1 MSFQDLIPVVNKLQD
16 IVTTTQVSDIDLPIL
31 AVVGSQSCGKSSVLE
46 NIVGKD
52 FLPRG
57 TGIVTRRPLVLQ
69 LINVSE
75 DDPIVTKV
83 PPQQQ
88 QQQQQQLQ
96 LQYSDSLDEIN
107 LEDHLRKMNG
117 STKSKKPSAEWGEFL
132 HIPNKRFYNFSDIR
146 REIENE
152 TLRIAGQNKGIS
164 RLPINLK
171 IYSPNV
177 LNLTLVDL
185 PGLTKIPIGDQP
197 TDIEKQTR
205 SLILE
210 YISKQNCII
219 LAVSPANVDLVNSES
234 LKLGRQVD
242 PTGKRT
248 IGILT
253 KLDLMDQGTNA
264 LDILK
269 GNVYPLK
276 LGFIGIVNRSQ
287 QDISEHKSLDESL
300 FDEQQF
306 FANHPAYKT
315 MAKRCG
321 TKYLAQTL
329 NKILMN
335 HIRERLPDIK
345 AKLNTLIGQTEHEL
359 ASYGDGFGFG
369 DSKESRGAM
378 VLTLMTKF
386 ANSFVG
392 SIEGTSVNETAA
404 RELCGGARIYYIY
417 NEIFG
422 SQLASINPTHN
433 LSIHDIRTAI
443 RNSTGPRPSLFVPEL
458 AFDILVKPQIKL
470 LEAPAHRC
478 VELVYEEL
486 MKIVHSVCT
495 ADIGTEMS
503 RYPRLQNKLIEVVS
517 DLLRERLGPTIKY
530 VESLIEINKA
540 YINTNHPNFVG
551 AAKAMSI
558 VVAEREKQKELELSS
573 RLRLASERILNKK
586 NHKDYEEEEE
596 EDKENQDGNNSE
608 EVVEDLEADIKSVDD
623 VIPKSNRR
631 RATST
636 RTYSVRSE
644 STSGHYH
651 QHQHHQGHLH
661 QQSSSSYLNYF
672 LGKDP
677 VVHQQHLQT
686 QAQLNPTPFKFPPP
700 QEATSL
706 QFNTTFINSNTSTT
720 TPIANNNHNHHNG
733 GMMLTFEN
741 NSNLPDEFGNKL
753 ALSDSTVSS
762 FESDELIHELSERE
776 QMECELIRRLI
787 ISYFSIVRET
797 IQDQVPKAIMCLLV
811 NHIKQEIQN
820 RLVVKLYNENMFDEL
835 LQEDETIQA
844 EREKCIELLKTYREA
859 SDIISEVF

>member
-329 NKILMN
+329 NKDFN
-335 HIRERLPDIK
+335 E
-345 AKLNTLIGQTEHEL
+345 
-359 ASYGDGFGFG
+359 SY
-369 DSKESRGAM
+369 
-378 VLTLMTKF
+378 
-386 ANSFVG
+386 
-392 SIEGTSVNETAA
+392 
-404 RELCGGARIYYIY
+404 
-417 NEIFG
+417 
-422 SQLASINPTHN
+422 
-433 LSIHDIRTAI
+433 
-443 RNSTGPRPSLFVPEL
+443 
-458 AFDILVKPQIKL
+458 
-470 LEAPAHRC
+470 
-478 VELVYEEL
+478 
-486 MKIVHSVCT
+486 
-495 ADIGTEMS
+495 
-503 RYPRLQNKLIEVVS
+503 
-517 DLLRERLGPTIKY
+517 
-530 VESLIEINKA
+530 
-540 YINTNHPNFVG
+540 
-551 AAKAMSI
+551 
-558 VVAEREKQKELELSS
+558 
-573 RLRLASERILNKK
+573 
-586 NHKDYEEEEE
+586 
-596 EDKENQDGNNSE
+596 
-608 EVVEDLEADIKSVDD
+608 
-623 VIPKSNRR
+623 
-631 RATST
+631 
-636 RTYSVRSE
+636 
-644 STSGHYH
+644 
-651 QHQHHQGHLH
+651 
-661 QQSSSSYLNYF
+661 
-672 LGKDP
+672 
-677 VVHQQHLQT
+677 
-686 QAQLNPTPFKFPPP
+686 
-700 QEATSL
+700 
-706 QFNTTFINSNTSTT
+706 
-720 TPIANNNHNHHNG
+720 
-733 GMMLTFEN
+733 
-741 NSNLPDEFGNKL
+741 
-753 ALSDSTVSS
+753 
-762 FESDELIHELSERE
+762 
-776 QMECELIRRLI
+776 
-787 ISYFSIVRET
+787 
-797 IQDQVPKAIMCLLV
+797 
-811 NHIKQEIQN
+811 
-820 RLVVKLYNENMFDEL
+820 
-835 LQEDETIQA
+835 
-844 EREKCIELLKTYREA
+844 
-859 SDIISEVF
+859 

>member
-1 MSFQDLIPVVNKLQD
+1 
-16 IVTTTQVSDIDLPIL
+16 
-31 AVVGSQSCGKSSVLE
+31 
-46 NIVGKD
+46 
-52 FLPRG
+52 
-57 TGIVTRRPLVLQ
+57 
-69 LINVSE
+69 
-75 DDPIVTKV
+75 
-83 PPQQQ
+83 
-88 QQQQQQLQ
+88 
-96 LQYSDSLDEIN
+96 
-107 LEDHLRKMNG
+107 
-117 STKSKKPSAEWGEFL
+117 
-132 HIPNKRFYNFSDIR
+132 
-146 REIENE
+146 
-152 TLRIAGQNKGIS
+152 
-164 RLPINLK
+164 
-171 IYSPNV
+171 
-177 LNLTLVDL
+177 
-185 PGLTKIPIGDQP
+185 
-197 TDIEKQTR
+197 
-205 SLILE
+205 
-210 YISKQNCII
+210 
-219 LAVSPANVDLVNSES
+219 
-234 LKLGRQVD
+234 
-242 PTGKRT
+242 
-248 IGILT
+248 
-253 KLDLMDQGTNA
+253 MDQGTNA

-378 VLTLMTKF
+378 
-386 ANSFVG
+386 
-392 SIEGTSVNETAA
+392 
-404 RELCGGARIYYIY
+404 RLCGGARIYYIY

-558 VVAEREKQKELELSS
+558 VVAEREKK
-573 RLRLASERILNKK
+573 IIKIMK
-586 NHKDYEEEEE
+586 E

-700 QEATSL
+700 QEASSL

-733 GMMLTFEN
+733 GMMSTFEN